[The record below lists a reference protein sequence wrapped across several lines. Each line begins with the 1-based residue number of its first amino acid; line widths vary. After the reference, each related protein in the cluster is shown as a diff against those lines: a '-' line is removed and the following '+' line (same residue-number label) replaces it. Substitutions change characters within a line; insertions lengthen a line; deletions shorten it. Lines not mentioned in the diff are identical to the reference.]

1 MNIVI
6 FVTAKDF
13 KEAKR
18 ISQALVERKYI
29 ACANIVG
36 GVRSFFWWEGKV
48 DTAQEALLILKTKRS
63 LFKKVEQL
71 VKSLHSY
78 SVPEIIAMPIV
89 AGSKEY
95 LKWVNDSVGAKK
107 AG

>member
-1 MNIVI
+1 MNIII

-13 KEAKR
+13 KEAKK
-18 ISQALVERKYI
+18 ISQALVERKLI
-29 ACANIVG
+29 ACANIIQ
-36 GVRSFFWWEGKV
+36 GVQSLFWWEGKV
-48 DTAQEALLILKTKRS
+48 DVANEVLLILKTRRN

-95 LKWVNDSVGAKK
+95 LKWVNDSVRAKK

>member
-13 KEAKR
+13 KEARK
-18 ISQALVERKYI
+18 ISQALVERKLI
-29 ACANIVG
+29 ACANILQ

-48 DTAQEALLILKTKRS
+48 DAADEVLLILKTRRS
-63 LFKKVEQL
+63 LFKKVEQI

-78 SVPEIIAMPIV
+78 SVPEIIAMPIIT
-89 AGSKEY
+89 GSKEY
-95 LKWVNDSVGAKK
+95 LKWVNDSVSVKK

>member
-1 MNIVI
+1 MNIIV

-13 KEAKR
+13 KEAEK
-18 ISQALVERKYI
+18 ISQALVEQKLI
-29 ACANIVG
+29 ACANIIQ

-48 DTAQEALLILKTKRS
+48 DAADEVLLILKTKRS
-63 LFKKVEQL
+63 LFKKVEKA

-78 SVPEIIAMPIV
+78 SVPEIIAIPIV

-95 LKWVNDSVGAKK
+95 LKWVNDSVASKK